1 MSLLMLLGGF
11 MAYDLVR
18 TIGSSDP
25 VGNPV
30 LDALAETI
38 GWR

>member
-1 MSLLMLLGGF
+1 
-11 MAYDLVR
+11 VR

-25 VGNPV
+25 VGNPI
-30 LDALAETI
+30 LDALAETL